1 MGNVTIDTTKP
12 APKGWRKFENAFI
25 IFISPAI
32 SGLIMGWGLSDGTA
46 NKLMLLLGFV
56 VSLVKATGY
65 FLANGEEYKPVEPP
79 VKEDKQ

>member
-1 MGNVTIDTTKP
+1 M
-12 APKGWRKFENAFI
+12 NAFI

-32 SGLIMGWGLSDGTA
+32 GGLIMGWGLPDNKA

-65 FLANGEEYKPVEPP
+65 FLANGEEYKPAEPP
-79 VKEDKQ
+79 VKDDKQ